1 MNSKNRSL
9 TLIFCLSLLLA
20 LGTGCETE
28 ESPSSVTR
36 PDSETTANPAVD
48 ASPPESV
55 GEAEDVVEITADD
68 LISRVIAG
76 EDFAGQRLTISGV
89 ALSDVQD
96 GLVNVGTRADYD
108 AESFDNFVSVYGVDA
123 TIREGEDVELTA
135 VVESSS
141 ASDIGGQTFVL
152 IEASAVN

>member
-1 MNSKNRSL
+1 M
-9 TLIFCLSLLLA
+9 
-20 LGTGCETE
+20 
-28 ESPSSVTR
+28 
-36 PDSETTANPAVD
+36 
-48 ASPPESV
+48 
-55 GEAEDVVEITADD
+55 
-68 LISRVIAG
+68 SRVIAG
-76 EDFAGQRLTISGV
+76 EDFAGQQLTISGV

-108 AESFDNFVSVYGVDA
+108 AKSFDNFVSVYGVDA
-123 TIREGEDVELTA
+123 VIREGQDVELTA